1 MPGTAC
7 SIWANPVGGFPL
19 KTIIVV
25 LVMAALVFPGVA
37 QAHTEEELEAWKAEW
52 VAQVEVFG
60 LTRQLVAEWNDM
72 AERNWRRPKPH
83 VHQLRRVY
91 RPGVEQ
97 WRPLVEKYFQPDDV
111 AWAMRV
117 MACESGGDPYAK
129 NPRSSASGLFQH
141 LARYWDAR
149 SAKAG
154 WAGASIWDP
163 EANIAV
169 AAWLYYTGGP
179 GHWVCK

>member
-1 MPGTAC
+1 MKRFFAAI
-7 SIWANPVGGFPL
+7 SAVFLFPL
-19 KTIIVV
+19 PAVAHTAEEIRAWQSEWQVRV
-25 LVMAALVFPGVA
+25 DQEGGLTQALVDEWREMAA
-37 QAHTEEELEAWKAEW
+37 
-52 VAQVEVFG
+52 
-60 LTRQLVAEWNDM
+60 
-72 AERNWRRPKPH
+72 RNWRRPHPH
-83 VHQLRRVY
+83 QRKATY

-97 WRPLVEKYFQPDDV
+97 WRPLVERYFQPEDV
-111 AWAMRV
+111 PWAMRV
-117 MACESGGDPYAK
+117 MACESGGNPLAK

-169 AAWLYYTGGP
+169 AAWLYYVGGP
-179 GHWVCK
+179 EHWVCK